1 MRAAANQPDL
11 PADAG
16 LTVLELMI
24 VLVILSLI
32 GAVVSVQVFQQFDRA
47 KVDIAML
54 QLRQLQGALTLYE
67 VDMRGLPST
76 DLGLKALTENDD
88 DVAGWRGPYLK
99 SDTMLLDPWGQ
110 AVGYEI
116 VGSNQYLLRS
126 TGADKR
132 KGGEGPD
139 ADIELASSG

>member
-1 MRAAANQPDL
+1 MREMDDHDEL

-76 DLGLKALTENDD
+76 DVGLRALTQNDD
-88 DVAGWRGPYLK
+88 KLAGWRGPYLK
-99 SDTMLLDPWGQ
+99 SETMLLDPWGQ
-110 AVGYEI
+110 AVGYETI
-116 VGSNQYLLRS
+116 GSNQYVLRS

-139 ADIELASSG
+139 ADIELASSS